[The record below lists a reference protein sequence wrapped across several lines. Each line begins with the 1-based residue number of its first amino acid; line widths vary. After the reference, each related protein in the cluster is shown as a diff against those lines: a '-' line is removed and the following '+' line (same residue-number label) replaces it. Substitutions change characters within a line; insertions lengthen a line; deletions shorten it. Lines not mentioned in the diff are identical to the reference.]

1 MRPSFRSP
9 ALARATAGAAL
20 AATLIAAPA
29 HAATYWTVPDVLKS
43 FFSASK
49 KVSYRKI
56 ALDEAT
62 AAEIGKKLGAPV
74 KREWIVYVAET
85 DGRRDG
91 YAIKDEE
98 KGMHEP
104 IDYAV
109 RFSTA
114 GAVERIE
121 ILEYREAYGDEV
133 RGERFRA
140 QFKGKTA
147 SDPIVAGK
155 DIDIVSGA
163 SISSRSVALGVKRD
177 TLVLTAALK
186 NGSL

>member
-1 MRPSFRSP
+1 MRPFRSP
-9 ALARATAGAAL
+9 ALARAAAAAALSAAL
-20 AATLIAAPA
+20 ASAPA
-29 HAATYWTVPDVLKS
+29 LAATYWTVPEVLKS
-43 FFSASK
+43 FFSSSK
-49 KVSYRKI
+49 KVSYKKI
-56 ALDEAT
+56 ALDDAT

-74 KREWIVYVAET
+74 KREWTVYIAET

-104 IDYAV
+104 IDFAV
-109 RFSTA
+109 QFTAA
-114 GAVERIE
+114 GAVERLE
-121 ILEYREAYGDEV
+121 ILEYREAYGGEV

-163 SISSRSVALGVKRD
+163 SISSRSVALGVKRGA
-177 TLVLTAALK
+177 LVIGAALK
-186 NGSL
+186 SGGL

>member
-1 MRPSFRSP
+1 MLPSFRSP
-9 ALARATAGAAL
+9 ALARASAAAAL
-20 AATLIAAPA
+20 AAVLVSAPA
-29 HAATYWTVPDVLKS
+29 HSATYWTVPDVLKS

-56 ALDEAT
+56 TLDEAT
-62 AAEIGKKLGAPV
+62 AAEIEKKLGGPV
-74 KREWIVYVAET
+74 KRAWVVYVAET

-109 RFSTA
+109 QFSVA

-140 QFKGKTA
+140 QFKGKKA
-147 SDPIVAGK
+147 SDPIAAGK

-163 SISSRSVALGVKRD
+163 SISSRSVALGVRRD
-177 TLVLTAALK
+177 TLVLSAALK
-186 NGSL
+186 SGGL